1 MQAAITSC
9 STAITL
15 QILAMTTTADSY
27 IQFSAAKSPAA
38 TKDASKDA
46 PTTGDSAESAELTRA
61 RFELSDL
68 RLQIT
73 ELSSGLSSKELEL
86 ADSQREIARLKA
98 LLQSR

>member
-15 QILAMTTTADSY
+15 QILAMTITTDSY
-27 IQFSAAKSPAA
+27 VQFSAAKSPAA

-46 PTTGDSAESAELTRA
+46 PTTGDSAENAELTRA